1 MSIKAVIFD
10 LDGTLIDTEKLYQ
23 RFWVEAANRMGYPM
37 RPEHTLLIRAT
48 AAEIAGPLLRQAVCP
63 EFDYLAVRALRR
75 ELMEAYIDEH
85 GVEPKPGLLSTLQAL
100 RARGLAVGLATAS
113 DISRARKYLC
123 MVGAEG
129 FFDAMVCA
137 GMVAH
142 GKPAPDIYEEAA
154 RRLGVLPGEAVA
166 VEDAPSGIRS
176 AHAAGLVPV
185 MIPDRDQP
193 DAALRAM
200 CAAVLP
206 SLDALVPFLEGFP
219 LKEND

>member
-48 AAEIAGPLLRQAVCP
+48 SAEIAGPLLRQAVCP

-75 ELMEAYIDEH
+75 ELMEAYIDGH

-100 RARGLAVGLATAS
+100 RTRGLAIGLATAT
-113 DISRARKYLC
+113 DISRARKYLR

-129 FFDAMVCA
+129 CFDAMVCA
-137 GMVAH
+137 SMVAR

-176 AHAAGLVPV
+176 AYAAGLVPV

-193 DAALRAM
+193 DGALRAM

-206 SLDALVPFLEGFP
+206 SLGALLPYLDGFP
-219 LKEND
+219 PKEND

>member
-1 MSIKAVIFD
+1 MSIKAVVFD

-37 RPEHTLLIRAT
+37 RSEHTLLIRAT
-48 AAEIAGPLLRQAVCP
+48 APEIAGPLLRQAVCP

-75 ELMEAYIDEH
+75 ELMEAYIDSH
-85 GVEPKPGLLSTLQAL
+85 GVEPKPGLLSTLEAL
-100 RARGLAVGLATAS
+100 RARGLAIGLATATEL
-113 DISRARKYLC
+113 SRARKYLR

-129 FFDAMVCA
+129 YFDMMICA
-137 GMVAH
+137 SMVAH

-154 RRLGVLPGEAVA
+154 RRLGVLPSEAMA

-176 AHAAGLVPV
+176 AYAAGLVPV

-206 SLDALVPFLEGFP
+206 SLNALLSFIDGNPT
-219 LKEND
+219 END